1 MLAAM
6 LSWPVMSA
14 PVEVIGCNPYLHTT
28 RFIQISN
35 GGATSVESCT
45 ASWDLHEVEFYDR
58 NGNKL
63 TAFAH
68 AMSLSSETHVASNV
82 VDGDKSTYWAGNDEH
97 GLSCSCWNSSKVDKQ
112 AIQFA
117 LPEAYISRIEVY
129 QGNNAR
135 SMGHFRIHC
144 AGSGGNYRTDDV
156 LEVHGSLD
164 QTTITCSDAGCFVTG
179 STTVGTSTCGTIRE
193 SGGDGDGDAD
203 GGDGGNG
210 GNGGNTPD
218 QGIHAD
224 GTSLVDG
231 AAPPAVQAWIVSFGL
246 LLTLG

>member
-1 MLAAM
+1 M

-14 PVEVIGCNPYLHTT
+14 PVAVIGCNPYLHPT

-63 TAFAH
+63 VVTAH
-68 AMSLSSETHVASNV
+68 SITETTEPHVASNV

-97 GLSCSCWNSSKVDKQ
+97 GLSCSCWNSSKINKQ
-112 AIQFA
+112 AIQFV
-117 LPEAYISRIEVY
+117 LPETYISRIEVY

-135 SMGHFRIHC
+135 SMGHFRVHC
-144 AGSGGNYRTDDV
+144 AGAGGNYRTDDV

-164 QTTITCSDAGCFVTG
+164 QTTLTFSDAGCFVTG
-179 STTVGTSTCGTIRE
+179 STAVAASSCGAE
-193 SGGDGDGDAD
+193 SGGDGDAGDAGD
-203 GGDGGNG
+203 ADGGNG
-210 GNGGNTPD
+210 GNGDGGNTPD
-218 QGIHAD
+218 QANQAD

-231 AAPPAVQAWIVSFGL
+231 AAPPAVRVWSAVVAL